1 MCLILDT
8 LPSYHQRKYEGVMQQ
23 FIPDNLS
30 FTEVG
35 HLPIIKQFAKEIN
48 LVDTINTMV
57 KSQMQLQPGQAV
69 LAMVLDTLSGRTPL
83 YRLKE
88 FFHEKDTELLLGTQ
102 IDPELFCDHNLG
114 RVLDKIFDTGAQAI
128 FSELSQN
135 AVKRFQ
141 IDSRDVHF
149 DTTSI
154 SVYGDYELSDEPFK
168 ITYGHSKDHR
178 PDLKQF
184 LISLLCVNR
193 NIPIVGAP
201 KDGNASDKTL
211 NNELLSNISK
221 HMAKHGL
228 KPGAFVY
235 VADSAFVTKDNLK
248 KANCGPTKFL
258 SRLPATYKECSRAV
272 QEAVDANDCDWVE
285 LGSLTETMPP
295 KKRPAAVYRA
305 YETTVSL
312 YDKDYRAIVLHSSAH
327 DKRRHKRIDRLLA
340 KKRKD
345 LDTLCKKIR
354 LATYFCR
361 ADAEAAADKLHAVA
375 VGSYH
380 KLDCTIEKVAKFG
393 RGRPAKNKPRTPMG
407 YEYQL
412 SLKITPD
419 PEQVEPLR
427 VQAGCFVLISNLDS
441 PKDLEHFSACELLR
455 LYKNQD
461 GIERN
466 FSFLKDPVI
475 VNSIFLK
482 KNHRIEVL
490 GLVLLISLLIWRLM
504 EHCMRRYIAD
514 TGNTV
519 TGWKDKPT
527 TKPTSFMMTTKFLSI
542 LVLRVEHQR
551 QLARALNPVQLEY
564 LKALNVDPSTFI
576 SP

>member
-1 MCLILDT
+1 MLDT
-8 LPSYHQRKYEGVMQQ
+8 LPSCHQPKCEGVMEQL
-23 FIPDNLS
+23 IPDNL
-30 FTEVG
+30 TYTDVG
-35 HLPIIKQFAKEIN
+35 HLPIIKNFAKQIN
-48 LVDTINTMV
+48 LVETINTMV

-88 FFHEKDTELLLGTQ
+88 FFHEKDTELLIGTE
-102 IDPELFCDHNLG
+102 IDPELFCDYNLG
-114 RVLDKIFDTGAQAI
+114 RVLDKIFDTGAQSI
-128 FSELSQN
+128 FSQLSQN
-135 AVKRFQ
+135 AVKRFG
-141 IDSRDVHF
+141 IDTRDVHF

-154 SVYGDYELSDEPFK
+154 SVYGDYELTEEPFK

-178 PDLKQF
+178 ADLKQF
-184 LISLLCVNR
+184 LISMLCVSR

-211 NNELLSNISK
+211 NNELLTNISK

-228 KPGAFVY
+228 RPGAFVY
-235 VADSAFVTKDNLK
+235 IADSAFVTKDNLA
-248 KANCGPTKFL
+248 KADSGATRFL
-258 SRLPATYKECSRAV
+258 SRLPATYKECARAI
-272 QEAVDANDCDWVE
+272 EDAVNADDWIV
-285 LGSLTETMPP
+285 LGTLAETAPP
-295 KKRPAAVYRA
+295 QKRPAAVYRA
-305 YETTVSL
+305 YDTTVRL
-312 YDKDYRAIVLHSSAH
+312 YDRDYRGIVIHSSAH

-345 LDTLCKKIR
+345 LDTLSKKIWSVS
-354 LATYFCR
+354 YFCR
-361 ADAEAAADKLHAVA
+361 ADAEAAADKLRAA
-375 VGSYH
+375 ANGSYH
-380 KLDCTIEKVAKFG
+380 KIDCTIEKVAKFG
-393 RGRPAKNKPRTPMG
+393 RGRPVKGKPRTPVG

-412 SLKITPD
+412 ELKITPD
-419 PEQVEPLR
+419 PMLVEPLR
-427 VQAGCFVLISNLDS
+427 LQAGCFVLISNLDS
-441 PKDLEHFSACELLR
+441 PEDRDHFSAEELLR

-466 FSFLKDPVI
+466 FSFLKDQVI

-514 TGNTV
+514 TGNTI

-542 LVLRVEHQR
+542 LVLKVEHQR
-551 QLARALNPVQLEY
+551 QLARPLNKVQLEY
-564 LKALNVDPSTFI
+564 LKALNIDPGSFS

>member
-1 MCLILDT
+1 MFDT
-8 LPSYHQRKYEGVMQQ
+8 LSSYQQHTYEGRMEQL
-23 FIPDNLS
+23 IPDNLT

-35 HLPIIKQFAKEIN
+35 HLPIVKQFAKQIN

-57 KSQMQLQPGQAV
+57 KSQMQLPPGQAV

-88 FFHEKDTELLLGTQ
+88 FFQEKDTELMLGSQ

-114 RVLDKIFDTGAQAI
+114 RVLDKIFDTGTQAI
-128 FSELSQN
+128 FSQLSQN
-135 AVKRFQ
+135 AVKRFD
-141 IDSRDVHF
+141 IDSRKVHF

-154 SVYGDYELSDEPFK
+154 SVYGDYELSQDPFK

-184 LISLLCVNR
+184 LISLLCVDR

-221 HMAKHGL
+221 HMASHGL

-235 VADSAFVTKDNLK
+235 VADSAFVTKDNLE
-248 KANCGPTKFL
+248 KASSEHTMFL

-272 QEAVDANDCDWVE
+272 QKAVNANDWIA
-285 LGSLTETMPP
+285 LGSLAETAPP
-295 KKRPAAVYRA
+295 KKRPAAVYQT
-305 YETTVSL
+305 YETTVNL
-312 YDKDYRAIVLHSSAH
+312 YDKDYRAIVVHSSAH

-340 KKRKD
+340 QKRKA

-354 LATYFCR
+354 STSYFCR
-361 ADAEAAADKLHAVA
+361 ADAQAATDKLQGAA
-375 VGSYH
+375 TGSYH
-380 KLDCTIEKVAKFG
+380 KIECTIEKVAKFS
-393 RGRPAKNKPRTPMG
+393 RGRPTKDKPRMPTG

-412 SLKITPD
+412 HLKIKAD
-419 PEQVEPLR
+419 DQVVEPLR
-427 VQAGCFVLISNLDS
+427 VQAGCFVLVTSLYS
-441 PKDLEHFSACELLR
+441 QKDRENFSAYELLR
-455 LYKNQD
+455 LYKDQD

-482 KNHRIEVL
+482 KANRIEVL

-504 EHCMRRYIAD
+504 EHCMRRYITK
-514 TGNTV
+514 TGNAI
-519 TGWKDKPT
+519 TGWKNKPT

-542 LVLRVEHQR
+542 LVLKVDHQR
-551 QLARALNPVQLEY
+551 QLARPLNLVQLEY
-564 LKALNVDPSTFI
+564 LKALNVDPNTFTF
-576 SP
+576 P

>member
-1 MCLILDT
+1 LCLILDT
-8 LPSYHQRKYEGVMQQ
+8 LSSYHQRMYEGVMEQL
-23 FIPDNLS
+23 IPDNLT

-35 HLPIIKQFAKEIN
+35 HLPIVKKFAKEIN

-57 KSQMQLQPGQAV
+57 KSQMQLPPGQAV

-135 AVKRFQ
+135 AVKRFG
-141 IDSRDVHF
+141 IDSRKVHF

-154 SVYGDYELSDEPFK
+154 SVYGDYDQSQEPFK

-184 LISLLCVNR
+184 LISMLCVDR
-193 NIPIVGAP
+193 NIPILGAT

-211 NNELLSNISK
+211 NNELLTNISK

-228 KPGAFVY
+228 EPGAFVY
-235 VADSAFVTKDNLK
+235 VADSAFVTEDNLEQATSK
-248 KANCGPTKFL
+248 NTKFL
-258 SRLPATYKECSRAV
+258 TRLPATYKECSRAV
-272 QEAVDANDCDWVE
+272 QEAVNADDWID
-285 LGSLTETMPP
+285 LGNLAETVAP

-305 YETTVSL
+305 YEATVNL
-312 YDKDYRAIVLHSSAH
+312 YDKDYRAIVVHSSAH

-354 LATYFCR
+354 SGTYYCR
-361 ADAEAAADKLHAVA
+361 ADAEAAADKLHAQA

-380 KLDCTIEKVAKFG
+380 NLDCTIEKVAKFS
-393 RGRPAKNKPRTPMG
+393 RGRPAKDKPRTPTG

-412 SLKITPD
+412 NLKIGPD
-419 PEQVEPLR
+419 PEKLEPLR
-427 VQAGCFVLISNLDS
+427 MQAGCFVLISNLDS
-441 PKDLEHFSACELLR
+441 SKDLENFSACELLR

-542 LVLRVEHQR
+542 LVLRVEKQR
-551 QLARALNPVQLEY
+551 QLARPLNPVQLEY
-564 LKALNVDPSTFI
+564 LKALSVDPSTFI